1 MKELN
6 RRKKKEKI
14 IYFKLIIMKLNI
26 YQGKFAIRIVII
38 QLPSFIDM
46 KSNIIIG
53 QLETERNSRNSK
65 TLFLISLHS

>member
-1 MKELN
+1 
-6 RRKKKEKI
+6 
-14 IYFKLIIMKLNI
+14 MKLNI
-26 YQGKFAIRIVII
+26 YQGKFAIRIAVI